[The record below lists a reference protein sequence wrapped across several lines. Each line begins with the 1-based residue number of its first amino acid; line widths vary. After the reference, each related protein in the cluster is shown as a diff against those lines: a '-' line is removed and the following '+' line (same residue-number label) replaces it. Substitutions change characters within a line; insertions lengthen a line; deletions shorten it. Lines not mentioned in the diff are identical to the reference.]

1 MLQSGGGPRSN
12 SLCHKDLR
20 GAKSGATGVKSGAE
34 KVKSG
39 AVEQSREPPGVFRE
53 FFWYFGGKFLSR
65 TGQV

>member
-20 GAKSGATGVKSGAE
+20 GAKSGATRVKSGAK

-39 AVEQSREPPGVFRE
+39 AVEQSRELRE
-53 FFWYFGGKFLSR
+53 FSESFFGILGENF
-65 TGQV
+65 